1 MAGAR
6 LAPLT
11 QTMTSCLD
19 LSNGWEASGVLS
31 PLSDLLAGGVAGAKP
46 EYSVQDQ
53 EQKRGTCD
61 LSCSSSWTS
70 CLCYD
75 LCRRPW
81 SVTAVTVALTFLSS
95 TKDRGYFQKHI
106 Y

>member
-11 QTMTSCLD
+11 QTVTSCLD
-19 LSNGWEASGVLS
+19 LSNGWEASGILS

-53 EQKRGTCD
+53 EQNGELATIAVPV
-61 LSCSSSWTS
+61 
-70 CLCYD
+70 
-75 LCRRPW
+75 CRHPVFPMI
-81 SVTAVTVALTFLSS
+81 SAGDAGQSPL
-95 TKDRGYFQKHI
+95 
-106 Y
+106 

>member
-11 QTMTSCLD
+11 QTVTSCLD
-19 LSNGWEASGVLS
+19 LSNGWEASGILS

-61 LSCSSSWTS
+61 PSCSSLQTS
-70 CLCYD
+70 CLSDD
-75 LCRRPW
+75 LCRRRW
-81 SVTAVTVALTFLSS
+81 SVTAVTTALTFLSS
-95 TKDRGYFQKHI
+95 TRD
-106 Y
+106 